1 MTTIVV
7 GGALANKP
15 GNGGEAW
22 VRMSWA
28 VGLQRLGF
36 DVVFVE
42 EIDINTCLDQTGR
55 PVPLAHSVNA
65 GFFQAVTA
73 EFGLDGC
80 SALVCGSSTVG
91 LNCRELIERIDRA
104 ELLVNISGNIRSS
117 WLLEPIRTRAY
128 IDIDPG
134 FTQIWHAEGVAGLG
148 LEGHHHFFTIGENI
162 GTASCPI
169 PTGDIRWRPTRQPV
183 VLSHWPACPQEPDRG
198 FTTVGTWRGPYGR
211 PNLDGRLLGLK
222 LHQFRQFTDLP
233 NNSGHDFEAAI
244 AFCPE
249 DAHDMADLKDGGWNL
264 LDPAGVTATPSA
276 FRNYVQSSAAE
287 FSPAQGVYVETSCG
301 WFSDRTIRYL
311 ASGRPAVVQDT
322 GFSRTIPVGCG
333 LMTFATPDQ
342 ARSAV
347 EKVDGDYSCHAA
359 AARKLAEEEFASD
372 KVLGRFVE
380 SLDIAP

>member
-1 MTTIVV
+1 MTTVLV
-7 GGALANKP
+7 GGAVANKC

-28 VGLQRLGF
+28 VGLRSLGF

-42 EIDINTCLDQTGR
+42 EIDANTCLDRTGR
-55 PVPLAHSVNA
+55 PVQLAHSVNA
-65 GFFQAVTA
+65 AFFRAITA
-73 EFGLDGC
+73 EFGLDGS

-91 LNCRELIERIDRA
+91 LNPSEIVERIDRA
-104 ELLVNISGNIRSS
+104 DLLVNISGNIRSS
-117 WLLEPIRTRAY
+117 WLLEPVRVRAY
-128 IDIDPG
+128 VDIDPG
-134 FTQIWHAEGVAGLG
+134 FTQIWYAQGVADLGLG
-148 LEGHHHFFTIGENI
+148 GHDHFFTIGENI
-162 GTASCPI
+162 GKPKCPV
-169 PTGDIRWRPTRQPV
+169 PTGDIQWRPIRQPV
-183 VLSHWPACPQEPDRG
+183 VLSHWPVCGQEPERG

-211 PNLDGRLLGLK
+211 PNLDGHLLGLK
-222 LHQFRQFTDLP
+222 LHQFRHFMDLP
-233 NNSGHDFEAAI
+233 NRSGHDFEAAI

-249 DAHDMADLKDGGWNL
+249 DARDIADLKDGGWNL
-264 LDPAGVTATPSA
+264 LDPASVTATPSS

-322 GFSRTIPVGCG
+322 GFSNTLPVGSG
-333 LMTFATPDQ
+333 LMAFATPDQ
-342 ARSAV
+342 ALRAV
-347 EKVDGDYSCHAA
+347 EKVDGDYSSHAA

-380 SLDIAP
+380 GLDIAP